1 MSAEPGREIWIVY
14 DGQCPFCTRYMLL
27 YRIGEQVEKVH
38 MIDARSDHPIV
49 AEIRGRGL
57 KLDNGMAVKWNGVV
71 YHGPAAMQVLATLGR
86 EDTAFNSVNR
96 ILFSRPRLARFLY
109 PMLVAGRRLTL
120 RLLGRPPISDT

>member
-57 KLDNGMAVKWNGVV
+57 QLDNGMAVKWNGVV
-71 YHGPAAMQVLATLGR
+71 YHGPAAMQVLATLGS

>member
-1 MSAEPGREIWIVY
+1 MSAETGREIWIVY

-57 KLDNGMAVKWNGVV
+57 KLDNGMAVKWHGVV
-71 YHGPAAMQVLATLGR
+71 YHGPAAMQVLATLGS

>member
-1 MSAEPGREIWIVY
+1 MSAETGREIWIVY

-71 YHGPAAMQVLATLGR
+71 YHGPAAMQVLATLGS

-96 ILFSRPRLARFLY
+96 ILFSRPRLGRFLY

>member
-1 MSAEPGREIWIVY
+1 MSAEAGREIWIVY

-27 YRIGEQVEKVH
+27 YRIGEQVGKVH

-71 YHGPAAMQVLATLGR
+71 YHGPAAMQVLATLGS